1 MQEPNV
7 PSKVRSLLEQIGK
20 AYVCIPVEQNDSR
33 PGSTTLHNFIVT
45 GEDTT
50 QELEQAECSHSEF
63 SQEYK
68 LFTWTPYIDLD
79 F

>member
-20 AYVCIPVEQNDSR
+20 TYICISVEQNDSH

-45 GEDTT
+45 GENTT

-68 LFTWTPYIDLD
+68 LFTWMPYIDLD